1 MKVLSVVGARPQFV
15 KAFPVSEALKADH
28 EEVLVHTGQH
38 YDEQL
43 SDVFFE
49 ELDVRTPAYN
59 LGVKSGTHAAQT
71 ASVMRRLAAVVDDED
86 PDVLLL
92 YGDTNSTLGGALV
105 GAKRDLVLAH
115 VEAGLRSGN
124 REMPEEINRIITDH
138 VSDLLFA
145 PTREAAENLHT
156 EGLGDRTHRTGD
168 VMYDAIRWARDIA
181 RSETDVR
188 ERLELT
194 GEEYVLATVHRPRNA
209 DDPDRLAAVLDG
221 LAATPWPVVV
231 PVHPRTA
238 EKLDE
243 FGMYERAERKLV
255 LTEPLGYMEFV
266 ALLADA
272 RAVATDSG
280 GVQKEA
286 FFLDTPCVTM
296 REETEWVETVS
307 SGWNRLVG
315 ADADAITDA
324 ITSSSLPDEKP
335 QPYGDG
341 NTARR
346 IAALLGRV

>member
-43 SDVFFE
+43 SDVFFR
-49 ELDVRTPAYN
+49 ELAVRTPSYN
-59 LGVKSGTHAAQT
+59 LGVGSGTHAAQT
-71 ASVMRRLAAVVDDED
+71 ASVMRRLDPVVDDED

-105 GAKRDLVLAH
+105 GAKRDLAIAH
-115 VEAGLRSGN
+115 VEAGLRSDN
-124 REMPEEINRIITDH
+124 RDMPEEVNRVVTDH

-145 PTREAAENLHT
+145 PTREAVVNLEA
-156 EGLGDRTHRTGD
+156 EGLAGRAHRTGD
-168 VMYDAIRWARDIA
+168 VMYDAIRWARDVA

-188 ERLELT
+188 GNLGLAR
-194 GEEYVLATVHRPRNA
+194 EEYVLATVHRPRNA
-209 DDPDRLAAVLDG
+209 DDPERLASILDG
-221 LAATPWPVVV
+221 LAAAPWPVVL

-238 EKLDE
+238 EKLDA
-243 FGMYERAERKLV
+243 FGMRDRAERELG
-255 LTEPLGYMEFV
+255 LTDPLGYLEFV

-286 FFLDTPCVTM
+286 FFLDVPCVTL
-296 REETEWVETVS
+296 REETEWVETVT

-315 ADADAITDA
+315 ADADAIADTLA
-324 ITSSSLPDEKP
+324 NSSRPDEKP

-341 NTARR
+341 NAARR
-346 IAALLGRV
+346 IADLVGRT